1 MSKIILIATVFAFV
15 SLLFALV
22 PLFDTNLFCVEDS
35 VNVIEFSWTG
45 FSVTGFRVND
55 IGTINYN
62 SDEWRLVLE
71 EIRYRNLTAT
81 DITLP
86 LTTANVLES
95 IGAGMLGLTLLLI
108 FLLLFWPERIG
119 LKRSAF
125 GFSVVGFI
133 FLLAAAVTFQANWKE
148 IKAMIDVLLYKMT
161 QLNPGSNLDP
171 PTVILCRDAIF
182 LWTSVGTSLLTAIV
196 MLFVV
201 RG

>member
-1 MSKIILIATVFAFV
+1 MSKIILIATAFALV

-22 PLFDTNLFCVEDS
+22 PLFDTNLFCVKVSPTDS
-35 VNVIEFSWTG
+35 GRDFEFTWTG
-45 FSVTGFRVND
+45 FKFEGEFFS
-55 IGTINYN
+55 YN
-62 SDEWRLVLE
+62 SDQWR
-71 EIRYRNLTAT
+71 EIMKEARKLNISTV

-95 IGAGMLGLTLLLI
+95 IGAGMLGLALLLI

-133 FLLAAAVTFQANWKE
+133 FLLAAAVTFQANWDDIMTTVNNLIKIIFRGE
-148 IKAMIDVLLYKMT
+148 IVLLPSVK
-161 QLNPGSNLDP
+161 
-171 PTVILCRDAIF
+171 LCRDAIF

-196 MLFVV
+196 MIFVV
-201 RG
+201 RA

>member
-133 FLLAAAVTFQANWKE
+133 FLLAAAVTFQANWDDIMTTVNNLIKIIFRGE
-148 IKAMIDVLLYKMT
+148 IVLLPSVK
-161 QLNPGSNLDP
+161 
-171 PTVILCRDAIF
+171 LCRDAIF

-196 MLFVV
+196 MIFVV
-201 RG
+201 RA